1 MIEMVKIVVSRDKTG
16 SIRSLKIDG
25 HSGYDRAGKDI
36 ICAAV
41 SVTAYT
47 AAGSLEDLAGLKG
60 CYDERDGHMTIR
72 LPGRMSEQ
80 QESTAGIILEAA
92 VIGFKQI
99 ELSYGKYV
107 LVVEEEVGSD
117 D

>member
-1 MIEMVKIVVSRDKTG
+1 MTKMIKIIISRDSTG
-16 SIRSLKIDG
+16 SISSLKIDG
-25 HSGYDRAGKDI
+25 HSGYAKAGEDI
-36 ICAAV
+36 ICSAV

-47 AAGSLEDLAGLKG
+47 AAGSLEDLAGLKD
-60 CYDERDGHMTIR
+60 CYDEMDGHMTIR
-72 LPGRMSEQ
+72 LPAIMSEQ
-80 QESTAGIILEAA
+80 QKSTAGIILESA

-107 LVVEEEVGSD
+107 SVAEEEVGSD